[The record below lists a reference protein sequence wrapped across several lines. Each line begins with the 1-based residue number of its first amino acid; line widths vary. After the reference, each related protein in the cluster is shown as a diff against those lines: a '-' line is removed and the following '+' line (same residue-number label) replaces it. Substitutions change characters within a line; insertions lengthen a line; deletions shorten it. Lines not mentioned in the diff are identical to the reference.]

1 MRTENRSGSR
11 HGLPSA
17 RAALVGLALAV
28 ALVGGAL
35 ALTRDRER
43 GAYGERAVV
52 TAPASTRWP
61 AESLEDWVTFADQ
74 ISTMTVVAERQL
86 PLDER
91 TVRIGEGLVGRE
103 VTAVIR
109 STLWAYHPQRV
120 IRGTTRF
127 RTWGW
132 WLHDGELVP
141 VIPEDEVRLEVGDE
155 IVAPL
160 MRTPEGD
167 WAPVV
172 PHAVLHLDDGRIEL
186 GEGQARALPRLRD
199 LHRRTV
205 DELAARLQM
214 VRVDPRLRELAPDA
228 RAEAVRA
235 RR

>member
-1 MRTENRSGSR
+1 MRTERRPGSER
-11 HGLPSA
+11 GLPSA

-28 ALVGGAL
+28 ALGGGAF
-35 ALTRDRER
+35 ALTRDAER
-43 GAYGERAVV
+43 GASGERAVV
-52 TAPASTRWP
+52 SAPASTRWP

-74 ISTMTVVAERQL
+74 ISTMTVVGERQL

-91 TVRIGEGLVGRE
+91 TVRVGEGLVGRE

-109 STLWAYHPQRV
+109 STLWVHDPQRV

-141 VIPEDEVRLEVGDE
+141 VVPEDEVRLEVGDE

-167 WAPVV
+167 GAPVV
-172 PHAVLHLDDGRIEL
+172 PHAVLHLADGRIEL
-186 GEGQARALPRLRD
+186 RESQARALPRLRD

-205 DELAARLQM
+205 DELAARVQE

-228 RAEAVRA
+228 RAEAVRS